1 MVPRVQYV
9 DLVELSFLMSIA
21 MSHGILCVCSCFLCD
36 HPCLMEVVDK
46 SWLRRPVSVADY

>member
-1 MVPRVQYV
+1 M

-46 SWLRRPVSVADY
+46 SWLRRPVWQSTSLK